1 MIEEIKI
8 PLNVAEVFKLKAE
21 GSNEA
26 SELAEEIQ
34 KSIQKV
40 FSKFKCV
47 SCNNILTHKDLETA
61 VVKIS
66 KNRKGV
72 VFVCNNCTSLNKEKN
87 RRN

>member
-40 FSKFKCV
+40 FSKFRCV
-47 SCNNILTHKDLETA
+47 SCNNVIKHKDLETA

-72 VFVCNNCTSLNKEKN
+72 VFVCSSCKNLNKEK
-87 RRN
+87 